1 MPNSFEHCHG
11 VGNSRF
17 VNCLDDI
24 LFSMKF
30 TLRSYS
36 VQSVC
41 KYRAKATIASHFFD
55 NFPHF
60 LSPVKGRQA

>member
-36 VQSVC
+36 MKAVC
-41 KYRAKATIASHFFD
+41 KYHGKAIIASHFF
-55 NFPHF
+55 
-60 LSPVKGRQA
+60 